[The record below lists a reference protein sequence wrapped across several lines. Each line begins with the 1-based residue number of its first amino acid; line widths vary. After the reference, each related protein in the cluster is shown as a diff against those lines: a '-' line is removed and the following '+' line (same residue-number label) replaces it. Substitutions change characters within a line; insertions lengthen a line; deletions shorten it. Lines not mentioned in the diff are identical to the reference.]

1 MHHEFYQLAKKIVQN
16 QAEKQFA
23 LATVFHVRGSAY
35 RREGTRMI
43 IGTNGN
49 WFGNISG
56 GCLEGDILRK
66 ANRVIRSGQSL
77 LVTYDTRESKN
88 KEIRVALG
96 CNGVIDILIEPGT
109 NSVINFS
116 KAVID
121 LLETEKTAYLTTE
134 IQLVKDKVYVAREL
148 ETNRPADFTKSDFEN
163 ENFCHV
169 EKSEFKITLSE
180 YIGLQRKVVIWGS
193 GPDVVPV
200 ANFAKQLGWLTVVAS
215 DCGIE
220 HLRERLSDV
229 DIHQCN
235 FDDFEEKT
243 SLHSNTAVLLVSHDF
258 YKDYFILERIIQK
271 PVKYIGI
278 MGPKRRG
285 DRMIQEFSKRKP
297 EISFNKKKL
306 HYPVGLDIGSDNP
319 TEIAL
324 SIVAEIQSKF
334 SNKNAAPLTNKS
346 KRIHEINSDNT
357 LEEFNPNDN
366 ICTINYFQ

>member
-1 MHHEFYQLAKKIVQN
+1 MHHEFYHLAKKLI
-16 QAEKQFA
+16 EHHTEHQFA
-23 LATVFHVRGSAY
+23 LATVFQVQGSAY
-35 RREGTRMI
+35 RREGTRMVI
-43 IGTNGN
+43 NKNGD

-56 GCLEGDILRK
+56 GCLEGNILQK
-66 ANRVIRSGQSL
+66 AKKVIENDESML
-77 LVTYDTRESKN
+77 ITYDTRESKN

-96 CNGVIDILIEPGT
+96 CNGIIDILIEPVNRT
-109 NSVINFS
+109 VLNFTKSVIDIF
-116 KAVID
+116 
-121 LLETEKTAYLTTE
+121 EREKTAYLSTE
-134 IQLVKDKVYVAREL
+134 IQLIKDKVDVTREL
-148 ETNRPADFTKSDFEN
+148 DTSRPADFTAFDFEN

-169 EKSEFKITLSE
+169 EKSEFKITLNE
-180 YIGLQRKVVIWGS
+180 YIGLQRKIVIWGA

-200 ANFAKQLGWLTVVAS
+200 ATFAKQLGWKTIVAS
-215 DCGIE
+215 DCGLE
-220 HLRERLSDV
+220 NLNTRLSD
-229 DIHQCN
+229 IEIIQCN

-243 SLHSNTAVLLVSHDF
+243 SLHENTAVLLVSHDF
-258 YKDYFILERIIQK
+258 YKDYFILERIINK

-285 DRMIQEFSKRKP
+285 DRMTQEFNKRKP
-297 EISFNKKKL
+297 EVSFNKKKL

-334 SNKNAAPLTNKS
+334 SNKNAAPLTEKPT
-346 KRIHEINSDNT
+346 RIHKNNSDNT